1 MLVSGHKEFCPLGSY
16 FEKLF
21 YTTKFLGLVLYDE
34 RQGFMRKTAVY
45 LFIAL
50 SMLSLGLTLIPNVS
64 SQTQNIK
71 ILCYTYYVDNQGY
84 LDVVG
89 EVQNIGANTVS
100 PVFLTGAIYS
110 PSGVDISPSY
120 CQVWQLYLAPQQKA
134 PFYMEFQAPQS
145 TGVWQLSDIGNITLT
160 PSIANATN
168 SYQYSDFKVIDHSAA
183 VGTSGDLNGAYM
195 VSGTIQNVGTQTA
208 YNITM
213 AATFYNATGTVVAV
227 GNTYTP
233 SDPWITGSLAPSAT
247 VDFQVG
253 AFDLNQTIIPAWEK
267 ISSYSLIVQ
276 ATAPVLQGTAVAD
289 NYQSTGASSSSSGSS
304 PTTTS
309 SAQATAKSKNSS
321 IDTTIYVIVI
331 AVVILAVAVAV
342 APLVS
347 RRSKPHETV
356 KEAKKARKK
365 SVTDIL
371 PLPLA
376 FFSKQSTLSLRNMSL
391 FKYFLRTLIVYG
403 L

>member
-1 MLVSGHKEFCPLGSY
+1 
-16 FEKLF
+16 
-21 YTTKFLGLVLYDE
+21 
-34 RQGFMRKTAVY
+34 MRKTTVY

-50 SMLSLGLTLIPNVS
+50 SMLSLGLTLVPNVS

-71 ILCYTYYVDNQGY
+71 ILSYTYYVDNQGY

-365 SVTDIL
+365 SVTEIL